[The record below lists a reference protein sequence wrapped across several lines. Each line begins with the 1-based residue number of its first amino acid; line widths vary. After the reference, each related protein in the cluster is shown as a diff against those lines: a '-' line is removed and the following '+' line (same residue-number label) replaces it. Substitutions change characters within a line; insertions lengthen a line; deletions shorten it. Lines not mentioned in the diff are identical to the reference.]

1 LQINHPPP
9 PKDNLFNLIEIVSL
23 SLLYHR
29 FTFFAEAHSWKAVI
43 KEMSMIIK
51 AYKDWGIFAKI
62 MSLSLLTWLVLVL
75 ATMFALVP
83 YIRVLI
89 MAEKEQS
96 VKNITQS
103 AISILVSYQKEVES
117 GKTTKEVAQ
126 KRAFERI
133 GSIRYEGENY
143 LWINDMTPK
152 MIMHPIKPEL
162 NDKDLTGNKDPNGKA
177 LFVEMA
183 KVCRDKGKGLVD
195 YYWSKPGS
203 TTPVPKLSYV
213 ELFQPWGW
221 IIGTGIYID
230 DVSAHV
236 REIQIGIALAL
247 LALLALS
254 ILLALLVSRTVTEPI
269 REVVNS
275 IRDIAQGEGDLT
287 RRLPIHGK
295 NEIGELGE
303 WFNTFIS
310 KLHGIINQV
319 SGSSLQLASSA
330 LELQLTSRQ
339 MTESIAQ
346 LSSQSTSLATA
357 GEEMSA
363 TSGDIANNCHRAANN
378 AGGATQKAILGA
390 TVVGQ
395 SITVMNSIAERVEN
409 AAKTVDALGIRSE
422 QIGAIIG
429 TIEDIAD
436 QTNLLAL
443 NAAIEAARAGEQ
455 GRGFAV
461 VADEV
466 RALAERT
473 TRATKEI
480 GGMIKAIQKETKDA
494 VASMEQSVTQVEQG
508 TSHAAE
514 SGRSLQEI
522 LDIIND
528 VTDQISQI
536 ATAAEEQTATTREI
550 SGNVMHL
557 NDLAQQNDNALR
569 ETAVA
574 ANDVSRQAE
583 ELKELVGQFKL

>member
-1 LQINHPPP
+1 MKL
-9 PKDNLFNLIEIVSL
+9 
-23 SLLYHR
+23 
-29 FTFFAEAHSWKAVI
+29 
-43 KEMSMIIK
+43 K
-51 AYKDWGIFAKI
+51 AYRDWGIFTKI
-62 MSLSLLTWLVLVL
+62 MSLSVLSWLILVL

-83 YIRVLI
+83 FMRGLI
-89 MAEKEQS
+89 MEEKRATVS
-96 VKNITQS
+96 F
-103 AISILVSYQKEVES
+103 LVQEATSLMSSYQKQVEA
-117 GKTTKEVAQ
+117 GTLTKEEAQ
-126 KRAFERI
+126 KQAAGRI
-133 GSIRYEGENY
+133 AAMRYDGSNY
-143 LWINDMTPK
+143 LWINDLAPK

-162 NDKDLTGNKDPNGKA
+162 DGKDLSENKDPNGKA

-183 KVCRDKGKGLVD
+183 RVCKESGKGFVD
-195 YYWSKPGS
+195 YAWSKPGS
-203 TTPVPKLSYV
+203 TQPVPKISYV
-213 ELFQPWGW
+213 ELYQPWGW
-221 IIGTGIYID
+221 IVGTGIYID
-230 DVSAHV
+230 DVTAHV
-236 REIQIGIALAL
+236 RQIQIGIGIAL
-247 LALLALS
+247 LAMLALS
-254 ILLALLVSRTVTEPI
+254 VLLGFLVSRTVTGPI
-269 REVVNS
+269 KAVVDT

-287 RRLPIHGK
+287 KRLPIHGK
-295 NEIGELGE
+295 NEIGELSE
-303 WFNTFIS
+303 WFNTFIN
-310 KLHGIINQV
+310 KLHGIISRV
-319 SGSSLQLASSA
+319 SDSSLQLASSA
-330 LELQLTSRQ
+330 LELQLTSKQ

-363 TSGDIANNCHRAANN
+363 TSGDIANNCHHAAGN
-378 AGGATQKAILGA
+378 AGGATKKATQGA
-390 TVVGQ
+390 AVVGQ
-395 SITVMNSIAERVEN
+395 SIAVMNTIAERVKN
-409 AAKTVDALGIRSE
+409 AAGTVDALGVRSE

-480 GGMIKAIQKETKDA
+480 GEMIKAIQKETKDA
-494 VASMEQSVTQVEQG
+494 VISMEQSVTQVEQG
-508 TSHAAE
+508 TSHAAD

-550 SGNVMHL
+550 SSNVMNL
-557 NDLAQQNDNALR
+557 NDLAQQNDHALH

-583 ELKELVGQFKL
+583 ELKNLVGQFRL

>member
-1 LQINHPPP
+1 MKL
-9 PKDNLFNLIEIVSL
+9 
-23 SLLYHR
+23 
-29 FTFFAEAHSWKAVI
+29 
-43 KEMSMIIK
+43 K

-75 ATMFALVP
+75 ASIFVLMPF
-83 YIRVLI
+83 IRGLI
-89 MAEKEQS
+89 MAEK
-96 VKNITQS
+96 KAT
-103 AISILVSYQKEVES
+103 VSYLVQQATSQIDSYRKQAAAGTLSTEE
-117 GKTTKEVAQ
+117 AQ
-126 KRAFERI
+126 KRAAERI
-133 GSIRYEGENY
+133 SAMRYDGSNY
-143 LWINDMTPK
+143 LWINDLSPK

-162 NDKDLTGNKDPNGKA
+162 NGKDLSDTKDHNGKL

-183 KVCRDKGKGLVD
+183 KVCKDQGKGFVD
-195 YYWSKPGS
+195 YAWAKPGS
-203 TTPVPKLSYV
+203 TQPVPKISYV
-213 ELFQPWGW
+213 ELYQPWGW
-221 IIGTGIYID
+221 VVGTGIYID
-230 DVSAHV
+230 DVTAHV
-236 REIQIGIALAL
+236 HQIGIGIGIALL
-247 LALLALS
+247 GILALS
-254 ILLALLVSRTVTEPI
+254 ILLAGLVSRTVTAPI
-269 REVVNS
+269 KAVVDS
-275 IRDIAQGEGDLT
+275 IKDIAQGEGDLT
-287 RRLPIHGK
+287 RRLPVHGN
-295 NEIGELGE
+295 NEIGELSE
-303 WFNTFIS
+303 WFNTFIA

-330 LELQLTSRQ
+330 LELQLTSKQ

-363 TSGDIANNCHRAANN
+363 TSGDIANNCHHAANN
-378 AGGATQKAILGA
+378 AGGATQKATQGA
-390 TVVGQ
+390 AVVGQ
-395 SITVMNSIAERVEN
+395 SILVMNSIAERVQS
-409 AAKTVDALGIRSE
+409 AASTVDALGTRSE

-466 RALAERT
+466 RALADRT

-480 GGMIKAIQKETKDA
+480 GEMIKAIQKETKAA
-494 VASMEQSVTQVEQG
+494 VTSMEQSVTQVEQG

-528 VTDQISQI
+528 VTEQISQI

-550 SGNVMHL
+550 SSNVMNL
-557 NDLAQQNDNALR
+557 NDLAQQNDHALH

-583 ELKELVGQFKL
+583 ELKQLVGQFRL

>member
-1 LQINHPPP
+1 MKL
-9 PKDNLFNLIEIVSL
+9 
-23 SLLYHR
+23 
-29 FTFFAEAHSWKAVI
+29 
-43 KEMSMIIK
+43 K
-51 AYKDWGIFAKI
+51 AYKDWGIFTKI
-62 MSLSLLTWLVLVL
+62 MSLSVLTWLILVL

-83 YIRVLI
+83 FIRGLI
-89 MAEKEQS
+89 MVEKQQS
-96 VKNITQS
+96 VSNMVQG
-103 AISILVSYQKEVES
+103 AVSILVSYQKDVET
-117 GKTTKEVAQ
+117 GKITKEEAQ

-133 GSIRYEGENY
+133 GSIRYDGANY
-143 LWINDMTPK
+143 LWINDLGPK

-162 NDKDLTGNKDPNGKA
+162 NGKDLSENKDPNGKA

-183 KVCRDKGKGLVD
+183 KVCKDKGKGFVE
-195 YYWSKPGS
+195 YAWSKPGN
-203 TTPVPKLSYV
+203 TLPVPKISYV
-213 ELFQPWGW
+213 ELYQPWGW
-221 IIGTGIYID
+221 VIGTGIYID
-230 DVSAHV
+230 DVTAHM
-236 REIQIGIALAL
+236 REIQFGIGIALL
-247 LALLALS
+247 VILALS
-254 ILLALLVSRTVTEPI
+254 ILMAWLVSRTITGPI
-269 REVVNS
+269 KAVVDT
-275 IRDIAQGEGDLT
+275 IKDIAQGEGDLT
-287 RRLPIHGK
+287 RRLPILGR
-295 NEIGELGE
+295 NEIGELSE
-303 WFNTFIS
+303 WFNTFIG

-319 SGSSLQLASSA
+319 SGSSLQLASSS
-330 LELQLTSRQ
+330 LQLQLTSKQ

-363 TSGDIANNCHRAANN
+363 TSGDIANNCHQAATN
-378 AGGATQKAILGA
+378 AGGATQKANQGA
-390 TVVGQ
+390 VVVGQ
-395 SITVMNSIAERVEN
+395 SISVMHTIAERVQN
-409 AAKTVDALGIRSE
+409 AAKTVDALGVRSE

-480 GGMIKAIQKETKDA
+480 GEMIKAIQKETKDA
-494 VASMEQSVTQVEQG
+494 VISMEQSVTQVEQG

-528 VTDQISQI
+528 VTEQISQI

-550 SGNVMHL
+550 SSNVMNL
-557 NDLAQQNDNALR
+557 NDLAQQNDHALH

-583 ELKELVGQFKL
+583 ELKQLVGQFRL

>member
-1 LQINHPPP
+1 VKL
-9 PKDNLFNLIEIVSL
+9 
-23 SLLYHR
+23 
-29 FTFFAEAHSWKAVI
+29 
-43 KEMSMIIK
+43 K
-51 AYKDWGIFAKI
+51 AYKDWGIFTKI
-62 MSLSLLTWLVLVL
+62 MSLSVLTWLVLVL

-83 YIRVLI
+83 FIRGLI
-89 MAEKEQS
+89 VEEKKATVTYLVQE
-96 VKNITQS
+96 
-103 AISILVSYQKEVES
+103 AISVLASYQKQVDA
-117 GKTTKEVAQ
+117 GTLTKEDAQ
-126 KRAFERI
+126 KQAAERI
-133 GSIRYEGENY
+133 GAIRYNEKDY
-143 LWINDMTPK
+143 LWINDLSPK
-152 MIMHPIKPEL
+152 MVMHPIKPEL
-162 NDKDLTGNKDPNGKA
+162 NGKDLSENKDANGK
-177 LFVEMA
+177 LHFNEMVR
-183 KVCRDKGKGLVD
+183 VCKEKGKGFVE
-195 YYWSKPGS
+195 YAWAKPGGS
-203 TTPVPKLSYV
+203 APLPKLSFV
-213 ELFQPWGW
+213 ELYQPWGW
-221 IIGTGIYID
+221 IVGTGIYTD
-230 DVSAHV
+230 DVAAHM
-236 REIQIGIALAL
+236 RTIQIGIGAAL
-247 LALLALS
+247 LALLALG
-254 ILLALLVSRTVTEPI
+254 ILLALLVSRTVTGPI
-269 REVVNS
+269 KAVVDT

-287 RRLPIHGK
+287 KRLPIHGK
-295 NEIGELGE
+295 NEIGELSE
-303 WFNTFIS
+303 WFNTFIG

-330 LELQLTSRQ
+330 LELQLTSKQ

-363 TSGDIANNCHRAANN
+363 TSGDIANNCHHAAGN
-378 AGGATQKAILGA
+378 ASGATSKAHQGA
-390 TVVGQ
+390 AVVGQ
-395 SITVMNSIAERVEN
+395 SIAVMSSIAERVQS
-409 AAKTVDALGIRSE
+409 AAKTVDALGVRSE

-480 GGMIKAIQKETKDA
+480 GEMIKAIQKETKAA
-494 VASMEQSVTQVEQG
+494 VTSMEQSVVQVDQG

-528 VTDQISQI
+528 VTEQISQI

-550 SGNVMHL
+550 SSNVMNL
-557 NDLAQQNDNALR
+557 NDLAQQNDHALH
-569 ETAVA
+569 ETAIA

-583 ELKELVGQFKL
+583 ELKQLVGQFKL

>member
-1 LQINHPPP
+1 MKL
-9 PKDNLFNLIEIVSL
+9 KS
-23 SLLYHR
+23 
-29 FTFFAEAHSWKAVI
+29 
-43 KEMSMIIK
+43 
-51 AYKDWGIFAKI
+51 YKDWGIFTKI
-62 MSLSLLTWLVLVL
+62 MSLSVLTWLVLVL

-83 YIRVLI
+83 FIRGLI
-89 MAEKEQS
+89 MEEKKATVSYLVQEAS
-96 VKNITQS
+96 S
-103 AISILVSYQKEVES
+103 LLVSYQKQVEA
-117 GKTTKEVAQ
+117 GALTKEEAQ
-126 KRAFERI
+126 KQAAERI
-133 GSIRYEGENY
+133 SSIRYDGSNY
-143 LWINDMTPK
+143 LWINDLGLK
-152 MIMHPIKPEL
+152 MVMHPIKPEL
-162 NDKDLTGNKDPNGKA
+162 NGKDLSDNKDPNGKA
-177 LFVEMA
+177 LFVEMV
-183 KVCRDKGKGLVD
+183 KLCRDAGKGFVD
-195 YYWSKPGS
+195 YAWAKPGNS
-203 TTPVPKLSYV
+203 RPVPKISYV
-213 ELFQPWGW
+213 ELYQPWGW
-221 IIGTGIYID
+221 VIGTGIYVD
-230 DVSAHV
+230 DVTAHL
-236 REIQIGIALAL
+236 RQIQIGIGVAL
-247 LALLALS
+247 LAMLALS
-254 ILLALLVSRTVTEPI
+254 ILLAWLVSRAVTGPI
-269 REVVNS
+269 KAVVDT
-275 IRDIAQGEGDLT
+275 IKDIAQGEGDLT
-287 RRLPIHGK
+287 RRLPILGK
-295 NEIGELGE
+295 NEIGELSE
-303 WFNTFIS
+303 WFNTFIG

-330 LELQLTSRQ
+330 LELQLTSTQ

-363 TSGDIANNCHRAANN
+363 TSGDIANNCHQAANN
-378 AGGATQKAILGA
+378 AGGATQKANQGA
-390 TVVGQ
+390 VVVGQ
-395 SITVMNSIAERVEN
+395 SISVMNTIAERVQN
-409 AAKTVDALGIRSE
+409 AAKTVDALGARSE

-480 GGMIKAIQKETKDA
+480 GEMIKAIQKETRDA
-494 VASMEQSVTQVEQG
+494 VHSMEQSVTQVEQG

-528 VTDQISQI
+528 VTEQISQI

-550 SGNVMHL
+550 SSNVMNL
-557 NDLAQQNDNALR
+557 NDLAKQNDHALH

-583 ELKELVGQFKL
+583 ELKQLVGQFRL

>member
-1 LQINHPPP
+1 M
-9 PKDNLFNLIEIVSL
+9 
-23 SLLYHR
+23 
-29 FTFFAEAHSWKAVI
+29 A
-43 KEMSMIIK
+43 IK
-51 AYKDWGIFAKI
+51 AYRHWGIFAKI
-62 MSLSLLTWLVLVL
+62 MSLSVLTWMVLVV

-83 YIRVLI
+83 YMRGLI
-89 MAEKEQS
+89 LEEKQHS
-96 VKNITQS
+96 VRIMVQG
-103 AISILVSYQKEVES
+103 AISIIATYQKDVDS
-117 GKTTKEVAQ
+117 GKITREDAQ

-133 GSIRYEGENY
+133 GSIRYDGANY
-143 LWINDMTPK
+143 LWINDLGPK

-162 NDKDLTGNKDPNGKA
+162 NGTDLSENKDPNGKA

-183 KVCRDKGKGLVD
+183 KVCKDKGKGFVD
-195 YYWSKPGS
+195 YAWAKPGS
-203 TTPVPKLSYV
+203 TRPVPKLSYV
-213 ELFQPWGW
+213 ELYQPWGW
-221 IIGTGIYID
+221 VIGTGMYID
-230 DVSAHV
+230 DVTAHI
-236 REIQIGIALAL
+236 REIQSGIGISL
-247 LALLALS
+247 LAILALS
-254 ILLALLVSRTVTEPI
+254 ILLALLVSRTVTGPI
-269 REVVNS
+269 RAVVDT

-287 RRLPIHGK
+287 QRLPIHGK
-295 NEIGELGE
+295 NEIGELSE
-303 WFNTFIS
+303 WFNTFIN
-310 KLHGIINQV
+310 KLYGIINQV

-339 MTESIAQ
+339 MTEGIAQ

-363 TSGDIANNCHRAANN
+363 TSGDIANNCHHAASN
-378 AGGATQKAILGA
+378 ADGASKKAKQGA
-390 TVVGQ
+390 DVVGQ
-395 SITVMNSIAERVEN
+395 SIAIMNTIAERVQN
-409 AAKTVDALGIRSE
+409 AAKTVDALGVRSE

-480 GGMIKAIQKETKDA
+480 GEMIKAIQKETKDA
-494 VASMEQSVTQVEQG
+494 VTSMEQSVSQVELG

-522 LDIIND
+522 LTIIND
-528 VTDQISQI
+528 VNEQISQI

-550 SGNVMHL
+550 SSNVMNL
-557 NDLAQQNDNALR
+557 NDMAQQNDHALH
-569 ETAVA
+569 ETAIA

-583 ELKELVGQFKL
+583 ELKGLVGQFRL